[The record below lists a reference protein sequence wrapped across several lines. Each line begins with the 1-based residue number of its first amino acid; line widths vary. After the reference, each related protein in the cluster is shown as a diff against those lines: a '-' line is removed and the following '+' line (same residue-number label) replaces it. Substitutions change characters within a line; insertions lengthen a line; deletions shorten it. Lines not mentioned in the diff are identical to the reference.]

1 MSDTY
6 LIWSNEHEAWWKGGG
21 WGYSG
26 GLRGASH
33 FTREQAIDICRKAL
47 PTSAHVGKIA
57 EVPVRLT
64 DLMEVLD
71 GTIVPDVVLK
81 SRNE

>member
-6 LIWSNEHEAWWKGGG
+6 LVWSNEHDAWWKAGG
-21 WGYSG
+21 WGYAS
-26 GLRGASH
+26 GLRSAGH
-33 FTREQAIDICRKAL
+33 FTREQALDICRQAL
-47 PTSAHVGKIA
+47 PTAAHIGRIA

-64 DLMEVLD
+64 DLQEILRD
-71 GTIVPDVVLK
+71 QIVPEAVMK